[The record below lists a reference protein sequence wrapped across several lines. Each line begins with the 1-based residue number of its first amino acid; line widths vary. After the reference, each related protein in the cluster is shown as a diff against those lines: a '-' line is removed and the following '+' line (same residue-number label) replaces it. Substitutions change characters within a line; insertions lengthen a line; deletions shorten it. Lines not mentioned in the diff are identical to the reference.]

1 MDGDQNPVVSS
12 TAPGKKFF
20 MIFRFYS
27 SSPEKKEK
35 SEELAKRIVKE
46 MCTELKVKCKF
57 EYK

>member
-1 MDGDQNPVVSS
+1 M
-12 TAPGKKFF
+12 
-20 MIFRFYS
+20 MFRFYS